1 MKHKVLVT
9 KPIPEEGLVDLGKHC
24 QILMPPKEGPFY
36 TRENML
42 DLAQEIDAVIVV
54 NDKIG
59 EEFLEKA
66 NKLKVISVSGVGYD
80 NVDISAAT
88 KRGIPVTNL
97 PEVVTESTAELAFAI
112 MLTLSRRLIEADH
125 YVRKENDQNWHQFLF
140 ISHELFEKKLGIIG
154 FGRIGQAVAR
164 RARAFGMQVY
174 YYDTDK
180 KDTFARYLPFE
191 ELISSVDYLSLHV
204 PYNKNTHH
212 LLGKNEFKIM
222 KKSAFLINTSRGAVI
237 SESDLTQALQ
247 EKEIAGAGLD
257 VYENEPQV
265 TPELTQFPNVV
276 LTPHLGTGTIETRIK
291 MALKAS
297 DNVIKILKG
306 KMPKYI
312 VNKDDLNL

>member
-1 MKHKVLVT
+1 MKYKVLVT

-24 QILMPPKEGPFY
+24 QILMPPREGPFY
-36 TRENML
+36 TREKML
-42 DLAQEIDAVIVV
+42 DLAQDIDAVIVAG
-54 NDKIG
+54 DKID

-66 NKLKVISVSGVGYD
+66 NKLKVISVYAVGYD
-80 NVDISAAT
+80 KIDIPAAT

-97 PEVVTESTAELAFAI
+97 PEAVTESTAELAFTL
-112 MLTLSRRLIEADH
+112 MLALSRRLIEADH
-125 YVRKENDQNWHQFLF
+125 YVRRENDQKWHQFLL

-174 YYDTDK
+174 YYDVVK
-180 KDTFARYLPFE
+180 KDTFARYLPFK

-204 PYNKNTHH
+204 PYHKNTHH
-212 LLGKNEFKIM
+212 LLAKKEFQIM

-237 SESDLTQALQ
+237 SEFDLTQALR

-276 LTPHLGTGTIETRIK
+276 LTPHIGTGTIETRIK

-297 DNVIKILKG
+297 DNVMKILKG
-306 KMPKYI
+306 EMPKHI

>member
-1 MKHKVLVT
+1 MKYKVLVT
-9 KPIPEEGLVDLGKHC
+9 KPIPEEGLVDLRKHC
-24 QILMPPKEGPFY
+24 QILMPPREGPFY
-36 TRENML
+36 SREKML
-42 DLAQEIDAVIVV
+42 DLAQDIDAVIVAG
-54 NDKIG
+54 DKID

-66 NKLKVISVSGVGYD
+66 NKLKVISVYAVGYD
-80 NVDISAAT
+80 KVDISAAT

-97 PEVVTESTAELAFAI
+97 PEAVTESTAELAFTL
-112 MLTLSRRLIEADH
+112 MLALSRRLIEADH
-125 YVRKENDQNWHQFLF
+125 YVRRENDQKWHQFLL

-174 YYDTDK
+174 YYDVVK
-180 KDTFARYLPFE
+180 KDTFARYLPFN

-204 PYNKNTHH
+204 PYHKNTHH
-212 LLGKNEFKIM
+212 LLAKKEFKIM

-276 LTPHLGTGTIETRIK
+276 LTPHVGTGTIETRIK

-297 DNVIKILKG
+297 DNVIKILTG
-306 KMPKYI
+306 EIPKYI

>member
-1 MKHKVLVT
+1 MKYKVLVT
-9 KPIPEEGLVDLGKHC
+9 KPIPKEGLVYLGKDC
-24 QILMPPKEGPFY
+24 QIIMPPKEGPFY
-36 TRENML
+36 AREKIL
-42 DLAQEIDAVIVV
+42 DLAQDIDAVIVAG
-54 NDKIG
+54 DKID

-66 NKLKVISVSGVGYD
+66 KQLKVISAYSVGYD

-97 PEVVTESTAELAFAI
+97 PEAVTESTAELAFAL
-112 MLTLSRRLIEADH
+112 MLALSRRLIEADH
-125 YVRKENDQNWHQFLF
+125 YVRKENDQKWHQFLL

-164 RARAFGMQVY
+164 RASAFGMQVY
-174 YYDTDK
+174 YYDVVK
-180 KDTFARYLPFE
+180 KDTFPQYLPFK

-204 PYNKNTHH
+204 PHNKNTHH
-212 LLGKNEFKIM
+212 LLGKKEFQIM
-222 KKSAFLINTSRGAVI
+222 KKSAFLINASRGAVI
-237 SESDLTQALQ
+237 SESDLIQALK

-257 VYENEPQV
+257 VYENEPHV
-265 TPELTQFPNVV
+265 TPELTYFPNVV

-306 KMPKYI
+306 EIPKHV
-312 VNKDDLNL
+312 VNKNDLNL

>member
-1 MKHKVLVT
+1 MKYKVLVT
-9 KPIPEEGLVDLGKHC
+9 KPIPEEGLVDLRKHC
-24 QILMPPKEGPFY
+24 QILMPPREGPFY
-36 TRENML
+36 SREKML
-42 DLAQEIDAVIVV
+42 DLAQDIDAVIVAG
-54 NDKIG
+54 DKID

-66 NKLKVISVSGVGYD
+66 NKLKVISVYAVGYD
-80 NVDISAAT
+80 KVDISAAT

-97 PEVVTESTAELAFAI
+97 PEAVTESTAELAFTL
-112 MLTLSRRLIEADH
+112 MLALSRRLIEADH
-125 YVRKENDQNWHQFLF
+125 YVRRENDQKWHQFLL

-174 YYDTDK
+174 YYDVVK
-180 KDTFARYLPFE
+180 KDTFARYLPFN

-204 PYNKNTHH
+204 PYHKNTHH
-212 LLGKNEFKIM
+212 LLAKKEFKIM
-222 KKSAFLINTSRGAVI
+222 KKSVFLINTSRGAVI

-276 LTPHLGTGTIETRIK
+276 LTPHVGTGTIETRIK

-297 DNVIKILKG
+297 DNVIKILTG
-306 KMPKYI
+306 EIPKYI